1 MYLCLYTVVHV
12 RIFKGTCVYVCT
24 IVHIRRVCT
33 VVHVD
38 VESALHT
45 CSAARARNPRRRHYV
60 LSDPFQT
67 IC

>member
-1 MYLCLYTVVHV
+1 MYLCTVVQV

-38 VESALHT
+38 VDSALHT
-45 CSAARARNPRRRHYV
+45 CSAARAGHPRRRQSV
-60 LSDPFQT
+60 LSDSSQ
-67 IC
+67 IYY